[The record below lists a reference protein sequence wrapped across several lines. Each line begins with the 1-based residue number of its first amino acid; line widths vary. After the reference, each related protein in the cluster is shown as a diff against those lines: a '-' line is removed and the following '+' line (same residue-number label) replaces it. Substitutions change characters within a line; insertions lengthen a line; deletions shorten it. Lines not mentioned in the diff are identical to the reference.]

1 MVNLVGHNNLKK
13 IKDIKMRNL
22 TNPKKIKGQD
32 KLNRIKDLMG
42 KMNTINESDSTSEV
56 ELIKKGANGVVY
68 GIVRENRNY
77 FIKTSEK
84 TSGEFMAEDFNYV
97 GGLQNKSSEKYKS
110 YADALKHLNLKF
122 DMLNESFGVDT
133 NTNLFESDGVAFG
146 GGAGFGFV
154 LPEEEV
160 KEPEVIED
168 QKKVI
173 KVDAPAS
180 EAPVE
185 DEVEIDMGG
194 DMADVEFDEEEEVV
208 DDSEIEDEEEGDSY
222 TKKIQKLTGKV
233 AQMLRDKDEPDAELD
248 KYVINSIIS
257 AIDWE
262 EIPDEDVEDIIAK
275 IEGEDEED
283 GEVEGDVE
291 VDFEE
296 EGDDSEVEM
305 EVEDEITESEEKE
318 EKKSIKTLETA
329 LKQHEDAVIDLKKE
343 IKDLKQD
350 EEVEEKEEKN
360 ESRTFSKKQLME
372 SFLKK
377 NANLALK
384 KVLIENQ
391 TICEECLGNGC
402 SSCENNDEWSSL
414 EEENN
419 VDFTNQLSLD
429 AGDDVDSVPQPFGE
443 QEMDIATAIATGQD
457 FLQATGDLDRD
468 GDQIPNRLDMDNNS
482 DGELDFETFDDGED
496 FIEID
501 IESILGNSPAP
512 AEPTTKPGVKPT
524 TRPGKGKPR
533 WKKIPKPGVNPKPK
547 ALRERQKPTIKRNG
561 MYK

>member
-1 MVNLVGHNNLKK
+1 
-13 IKDIKMRNL
+13 MRNL

-194 DMADVEFDEEEEVV
+194 DMADVEFDEEEVV

-283 GEVEGDVE
+283 DALAGDDEETVE

-296 EGDDSEVEM
+296 EVEG
-305 EVEDEITESEEKE
+305 EEELAESEEKAE
-318 EKKSIKTLETA
+318 EKSIKTLETA

-350 EEVEEKEEKN
+350 EEVEEKN

-384 KVLIENQ
+384 KVLTEKH
-391 TICEECLGNGC
+391 TICEECLGKGC
-402 SSCENNDEWSSL
+402 KSCEDHGDHGEHEEWA
-414 EEENN
+414 
-419 VDFTNQLSLD
+419 SLD
-429 AGDDVDSVPQPFGE
+429 EDLNITNTTALEAGDDVGFAPQPFGE
-443 QEMDIATAIATGQD
+443 QEMDVVDAIATGQD
-457 FLQATGDLDRD
+457 FLAATGDLDRD
-468 GDQIPNRLDMDNNS
+468 GDDIPNRLDMDNDG
-482 DGELDFETFDDGED
+482 DGEVDQDTFASNDY
-496 FIEID
+496 IEID
-501 IESILGNSPAP
+501 FESLFGNTPVK
-512 AEPTTKPGVKPT
+512 EPGIKEPT
-524 TRPGKGKPR
+524 TRPGTKPKKPR
-533 WKKIPKPGVNPKPK
+533 WKKIPRPSVNPKPK
-547 ALRERQKPTIKRNG
+547 ALKERKKPTIKRNG

>member
-1 MVNLVGHNNLKK
+1 
-13 IKDIKMRNL
+13 MRNL

-68 GIVRENRNY
+68 GIVRENRDY

-84 TSGEFMAEDFNYV
+84 TSGEFIAEDFNYV

-122 DMLNESFGVDT
+122 DMLNESFGVEK
-133 NTNLFESDGVAFG
+133 NTNLFETDGVAFS

-173 KVDAPAS
+173 KVDAPAA

-185 DEVEIDMGG
+185 DEVEVDMGG
-194 DMADVEFDEEEEVV
+194 DMADVEFEG
-208 DDSEIEDEEEGDSY
+208 EDEEIEVDAEDEDEGDSY

-248 KYVINSIIS
+248 KYVINSIVA

-283 GEVEGDVE
+283 DALAGDDEETVE
-291 VDFEE
+291 VDFDEE
-296 EGDDSEVEM
+296 EEVEG
-305 EVEDEITESEEKE
+305 EEELAESEEKAE
-318 EKKSIKTLETA
+318 EKSIKTLETA

-384 KVLIENQ
+384 KVLTEKH
-391 TICEECLGNGC
+391 TICEECLGKGC
-402 SSCENNDEWSSL
+402 KSCEDHGDHGEHEEWA
-414 EEENN
+414 
-419 VDFTNQLSLD
+419 SLD
-429 AGDDVDSVPQPFGE
+429 EDLNITNTTALEAGDDVGFAPQPFGE
-443 QEMDIATAIATGQD
+443 QEMNVVDAIATGQD
-457 FLQATGDLDRD
+457 FLAATGDLDRD
-468 GDQIPNRLDMDNNS
+468 GDDIPNRLDMDNDG
-482 DGELDFETFDDGED
+482 DGEVDQDTFASNDY
-496 FIEID
+496 IEID
-501 IESILGNSPAP
+501 FESLFGNAP
-512 AEPTTKPGVKPT
+512 VKEPGIKEPT
-524 TRPGKGKPR
+524 TRPGTKPKKPR
-533 WKKIPKPGVNPKPK
+533 WKKIPRPSVNPKPK
-547 ALRERQKPTIKRNG
+547 ALKERKKPTIKRNG

>member
-1 MVNLVGHNNLKK
+1 
-13 IKDIKMRNL
+13 MRNL

-122 DMLNESFGVDT
+122 DMLNESFGVEK
-133 NTNLFESDGVAFG
+133 NTNLFETDGVAFS

-154 LPEEEV
+154 LPEEEE

-173 KVDAPAS
+173 KVDAPAA

-185 DEVEIDMGG
+185 DEVEVDMGG
-194 DMADVEFDEEEEVV
+194 DIADVEFDEEEVV
-208 DDSEIEDEEEGDSY
+208 DDSEVEDEEEGDSY

-305 EVEDEITESEEKE
+305 EVEDEITESEEKAE
-318 EKKSIKTLETA
+318 EKSINTLETA

-384 KVLIENQ
+384 KVLTEKH
-391 TICEECLGNGC
+391 TICEECLGKGC
-402 SSCENNDEWSSL
+402 SSCEEVDEWA
-414 EEENN
+414 
-419 VDFTNQLSLD
+419 SLD
-429 AGDDVDSVPQPFGE
+429 EDLNITNTTALEAGDDVGFAPQPFGE
-443 QEMDIATAIATGQD
+443 QEMDVVDAIATGQD
-457 FLQATGDLDRD
+457 YLVATGDLDRD
-468 GDQIPNRLDMDNNS
+468 GDDIPNRLDMDNNA
-482 DGELDFETFDDGED
+482 DGELDYETFDDGEEY
-496 FIEID
+496 IEID
-501 IESILGNSPAP
+501 IEALMGNNPAP
-512 AEPTTKPGVKPT
+512 AQPTTKPGTKPT

-533 WKKIPKPGVNPKPK
+533 WKKIPRPSVDPRPK
-547 ALRERQKPTIKRNG
+547 ALKERKKPTIKRNG

>member
-1 MVNLVGHNNLKK
+1 
-13 IKDIKMRNL
+13 MRNL

-68 GIVRENRNY
+68 GIVRENRDY

-84 TSGEFMAEDFNYV
+84 TSGEFIAEDFNYV

-122 DMLNESFGVDT
+122 DMLNESFGVEK
-133 NTNLFESDGVAFG
+133 NTNLFETDGVAFS

-208 DDSEIEDEEEGDSY
+208 DDSEVEDEEEGDSY

-233 AQMLRDKDEPDAELD
+233 AQMLRDKDDPDAELD

-283 GEVEGDVE
+283 DALAGDDEETVE
-291 VDFEE
+291 VDFDEE
-296 EGDDSEVEM
+296 EVEG
-305 EVEDEITESEEKE
+305 EEELAESEEKAE
-318 EKKSIKTLETA
+318 EKSIKTLETA

-384 KVLIENQ
+384 KVLTEKH
-391 TICEECLGNGC
+391 TICEECLGKGC
-402 SSCENNDEWSSL
+402 KSCEDHGDHGEHEEWA
-414 EEENN
+414 
-419 VDFTNQLSLD
+419 SLD
-429 AGDDVDSVPQPFGE
+429 EDLNITNTTALEAGDDVGFAPQPFGE
-443 QEMDIATAIATGQD
+443 QEMNVVDAIATGQD
-457 FLQATGDLDRD
+457 FLAATGDLDRD
-468 GDQIPNRLDMDNNS
+468 GDDIPNRLDMDNDG
-482 DGELDFETFDDGED
+482 DGEVDQDTFASNDY
-496 FIEID
+496 IEID
-501 IESILGNSPAP
+501 FESLFGNAP
-512 AEPTTKPGVKPT
+512 VKEPGIKEPT
-524 TRPGKGKPR
+524 TRPGTKPKKPR
-533 WKKIPKPGVNPKPK
+533 WKKIPRPSVNPKPK
-547 ALRERQKPTIKRNG
+547 ALKERKKPTIKRNG